1 VESRKRFLIPIWVT
15 VAVIIHKACNCITK
29 RANPDKMT
37 EIGLMEPPATKKQA
51 IGAECEREHSY
62 LATKSID
69 YESDTKAKFTGFN

>member
-1 VESRKRFLIPIWVT
+1 M
-15 VAVIIHKACNCITK
+15 A
-29 RANPDKMT
+29 
-37 EIGLMEPPATKKQA
+37 EIGLMESPATKKQA